1 MIEKTKKIIKKNPIY
16 SALILS
22 GIFLFLIIIFF
33 ISLSWWYEDKIFPGV
48 VLGKDKYGGK
58 VLADAQFNFKERA
71 SNLRVGL
78 GVNCSGRRIMIEPVV
93 ASKDGVVAVEL
104 YTLNDQV
111 TWQQLVSLGRNGNF
125 FHRLKERVGGVFS
138 NNHLDWNV
146 KVNEVAIADYL
157 KEKCSDLEKPVKDA
171 DIFWQDNGWQIA
183 DEAIGET
190 FDYLTAAKTIANNLR
205 QGENTVVEME
215 LNKTQPQ
222 ITKAVLATIQPRV
235 NKNVLAEKI
244 SNTQT
249 ESTIKKTTLNFE
261 DKQWELS
268 ENNIN
273 NFLSAKWID
282 NKIVFDFSK
291 DKIGNYLKEKVSPK
305 IDYQAE
311 QPKFEMKNG
320 RATTFQ
326 PGKNGRELD
335 ISSSTIS
342 ILEGLNNNTT
352 TINLIVKDIIEES
365 YNEES
370 LLNGIKELIG
380 TGISDFSGSSNS
392 RRHNIRVGANTING
406 LIIKPDEVFS
416 LVGALGKIDASSGYR
431 TELVIKEN
439 KTVPEYGGGLCQVGT
454 TLFRAV
460 FNSGLP
466 VIERRNHS
474 YRVQYY
480 EPAGTD
486 ATIYSPSPDFKFKND
501 TGNNL
506 LIQTRVEGNKAIFEF
521 WGTKDGRKVEY
532 TKPKIY
538 NIVRPPAAKLIEVDT
553 LKPGIKKCTERAHN
567 GADAFFNY
575 KVSYPDGSVKDKTFY
590 SHYVP
595 WQEVCLIGKNTTT
608 STISEVVKE

>member
-16 SALILS
+16 SALTLS
-22 GIFLFLIIIFF
+22 GIFLLSIIFFF
-33 ISLSWWYEDKIFPGV
+33 ISLGWWYEDKVFPGV
-48 VLGKDKYGGK
+48 ILGKDKYGGK
-58 VLADAQFNFKERA
+58 ILSNAQFNFKERA
-71 SNLRVGL
+71 SNLRAGL
-78 GVNCSGRRIMIEPVV
+78 GVDCAGRRIAIEQVV
-93 ASKDGVVAVEL
+93 PSKDGVVAVEL
-104 YTLNDQV
+104 YNLNDQA
-111 TWQQLVSLGRNGNF
+111 TWQQLVSLGRDGNF

-138 NNHLDWNV
+138 NNHLDWNI

-171 DIFWQDNGWQIA
+171 DIFWQENSWQIS
-183 DEAIGET
+183 DEAVGET
-190 FDYLTAAKTIANNLR
+190 FDYVAAAKIIANNLR
-205 QGENTVVEME
+205 QGETTVIKIE

-222 ITKAVLATIQPRV
+222 ITKAELITTQPRI
-235 NKNVLAEKI
+235 NKKVLAEKI

-249 ESTIKKTTLNFE
+249 ERTIKKVTLNFE
-261 DKQWELS
+261 DKQWELF

-273 NFLSAKWID
+273 NFLSAKRVD
-282 NKIVFDFSK
+282 DKIIFDFSK
-291 DKIGNYLKEKVSPK
+291 EKINTYLKEKISPQ
-305 IDYQAE
+305 IDFQAE
-311 QPKFEMKNG
+311 QPKFEIKNG

-335 ISSSTIS
+335 INSSTIS

-352 TINLIVKDIIEES
+352 TINLVVKDIIEES

-392 RRHNIRVGANTING
+392 RRNNIKVGANTING
-406 LIIKPDEVFS
+406 LIIKPDEIFS

-506 LIQTRVEGNKAIFEF
+506 LIQTRIEGSKAIFEF

-553 LKPGIKKCTERAHN
+553 LKPGVKKCTEKAHN
-567 GADAFFNY
+567 GADAWFNY
-575 KVSYPDGSVKDKTFY
+575 KVTYPDGSVKDKTFY

-595 WQEVCLIGKNTTT
+595 WQEVCLIGKAAT
-608 STISEVVKE
+608 STTEIVKE